1 MKQIEEGKKYY
12 SKKKR
17 VKFGGRKR
25 QIVFKCNNGAVAS
38 PIISGFSQ
46 NAPTFMELSPSFQGS
61 VPVPPESAFGQ

>member
-17 VKFGGRKR
+17 KKISERRG

-38 PIISGFSQ
+38 PI
-46 NAPTFMELSPSFQGS
+46 MRRE
-61 VPVPPESAFGQ
+61 PVRS